1 MSQQE
6 LIGSITMA
14 FDACCEVISLQELL
28 SIAVE
33 QIDHPKKECTQSRTV
48 LLLMCYLDRVKP
60 HLEELHWELKQIHLK
75 QKRQLEAKTDQLASF
90 VERLTDACGQ
100 KPDSMNTSPE
110 SAKGNPFEPS
120 ATGKKKNLG

>member
-60 HLEELHWELKQIHLK
+60 HLEELRQELKEIQQLV
-75 QKRQLEAKTDQLASF
+75 KRGDGGQMSAMHRAGLAA
-90 VERLTDACGQ
+90 EKA
-100 KPDSMNTSPE
+100 
-110 SAKGNPFEPS
+110 
-120 ATGKKKNLG
+120 